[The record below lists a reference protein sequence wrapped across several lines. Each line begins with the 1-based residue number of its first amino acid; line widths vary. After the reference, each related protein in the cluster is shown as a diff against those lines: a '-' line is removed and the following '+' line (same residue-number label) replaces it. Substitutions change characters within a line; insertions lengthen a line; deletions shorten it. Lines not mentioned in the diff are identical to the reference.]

1 VIKKNKKKLIFIQL
15 NEINF
20 ELLKNYSNKYN
31 FKFFNSQFLE
41 KLVNTKSENEYSLLE
56 PWIQWVS
63 IYTGLEAKKHK
74 IFRLGDGENS
84 NHIHFYNLIEEKGY
98 SIGAISPMNFK
109 NNLKNS
115 LYFIPDPWSQSD
127 PDSNLFSKLITS
139 TIRKFVN
146 ENSSKEK
153 TFKDYFKLMFIFLIN
168 FRFKNIKLLFKL
180 IFNISNHWNKALL
193 FEYLLNNLHLNN
205 IEKYRPDFTSIFFN
219 SGAHIQHHYYF
230 NSIFLNKIKNPSWY
244 IDKKHD
250 PIFDMLKFY
259 DEIIFEYQKN
269 KDYDLVIATGLRQ
282 IPYDRIKY
290 YYRLKNHNEFLKK
303 ISVKF
308 KGIVPKMSRDF
319 IVFFDDKESTNKAEK
334 IFNQINE
341 LNSMKIFYTD
351 KRNNS
356 IFVTLTINDQISD
369 KYEIMVNKDNKINLN
384 NYVNFIAIK
393 NGMHDQKGYF
403 YSNCE
408 HLNLKNNE
416 HVKNIHN
423 VINDYF

>member
-1 VIKKNKKKLIFIQL
+1 MIRKNKKKLIFIQL

-31 FKFFNSQFLE
+31 FKFFNSQFLK
-41 KLVNTKSENEYSLLE
+41 KLVNTKSENEYNLLE

-63 IYTGLEAKKHK
+63 IYTGLEAKEHK

-84 NHIHFYNLIEEKGY
+84 NHIQFYNLIEEKGY

-153 TFKDYFKLMFIFLIN
+153 NFKDYFKLMFIFLIN

-193 FEYLLNNLHLNN
+193 FEYFLNNLHLNN
-205 IEKYRPDFTSIFFN
+205 MEKYRPDFTSIFFN

-230 NSIFLNKIKNPSWY
+230 NSIFLNKIKNPNWY

-269 KDYDLVIATGLRQ
+269 KDYDLMIATGLRQ

-308 KGIVPKMSRDF
+308 KDVIPKMSRDF
-319 IVFFDDKESTNKAEK
+319 LVFFDDQESTNKAEK

-341 LNSMKIFYTD
+341 LNKMQIFYTD

-369 KYEIMVNKDNKINLN
+369 KYEIMVNKDNRINLN

-403 YSNCE
+403 YSNSE
-408 HLNLKNNE
+408 HFYLNNND

-423 VINDYF
+423 LINDYF